1 MVLCRPAF
9 HTLANGATYYFNAN
23 GTRRTGWLSL
33 TSGGTAQRYYFDENG
48 IMATGIQTIDKV
60 MYYFSPKGVMRT
72 GWITAADKKT
82 RYYAD
87 KTGALAVSRW
97 VGSYYFYSDGKLA
110 TNTWIEGKY
119 VGANGK
125 ATGATRNYGW
135 ITKGSS
141 TYYYDAKGNKVK
153 GWLQLEGKLYY
164 LNPSTGALQKG
175 WLTIGG
181 RRYYAGPAKGV
192 ILRNQWFSGK
202 YLKNDGSVA
211 VG

>member
-1 MVLCRPAF
+1 ML
-9 HTLANGATYYFNAN
+9 
-23 GTRRTGWLSL
+23 WLSPAGSEAITSTL
-33 TSGGTAQRYYFDENG
+33 TE
-48 IMATGIQTIDKV
+48 
-60 MYYFSPKGVMRT
+60 
-72 GWITAADKKT
+72 
-82 RYYAD
+82 
-87 KTGALAVSRW
+87 
-97 VGSYYFYSDGKLA
+97 KLA
-110 TNTWIEGKY
+110 TITWIEGKY
-119 VGANGK
+119 VGTNGK

-211 VG
+211 VGWTSVGSDTYYFSTSGASRPAGSPTKTTPITSAQRKARQRRMDQHRQRHAICQQIRLHADRVPDGRQICLLLQ